1 MRTLMLLGLL
11 GLAPM
16 LQAEDAAATKSDADT
31 EATTDAAKPAAK
43 DEVVCRFQK
52 RLGSNLKEKVCFT
65 RSQQEQDREAAQK
78 SFRDVEH

>member
-1 MRTLMLLGLL
+1 MRTTIFLSLL

-16 LQAEDAAATKSDADT
+16 LHAEDAAATKSDAET
-31 EATTDAAKPAAK
+31 EATTAAAKPAVK
-43 DEVVCRFQK
+43 EEVVCRFEK

>member
-11 GLAPM
+11 GLTPM

-31 EATTDAAKPAAK
+31 EATADAAKAPAK
-43 DEVVCRFQK
+43 SEVVCRFEK

-65 RSQQEQDREAAQK
+65 RAQQELDREAAQK